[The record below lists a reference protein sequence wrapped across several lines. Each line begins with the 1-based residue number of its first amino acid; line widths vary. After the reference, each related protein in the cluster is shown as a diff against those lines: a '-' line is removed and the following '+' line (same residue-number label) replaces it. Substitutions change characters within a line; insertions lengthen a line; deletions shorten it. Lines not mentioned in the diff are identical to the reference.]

1 MSLDAVSP
9 AAPSQTGG
17 SPLRRMAKGSAWMVA
32 ARWSIRS
39 IGLVSTII
47 LARLL
52 SPADFGIVAMAMIV
66 VGFVQVFS
74 AAGQN
79 LAIIRH
85 PDPTAEHFD
94 TAWTISACAGVVV
107 ALVLVAIAPLGARY
121 FGDARLVPVI
131 RVLALAPLISGFTNV
146 GAVAGFRKDLNF
158 DKEFRF
164 LVLRKLSSFVIT
176 VPLAF
181 ILRDYWAMVFGIVGG
196 ELLTAG
202 ASYRMHPYRP
212 RLRLGKLSEM
222 WSYSMWMQLA
232 SIGGFLLHQIDQII
246 VGHLSG
252 TAGMGRYNVAGDIA
266 TAPTSELVLP
276 AGRAVFPVYA
286 TLLNDPAKLAR
297 SYLNVLSI
305 VALLAIS
312 TSVGVALVAHDM
324 VMLVLGA
331 KWMRAVA
338 LVPWLALAGG
348 MFIIIYTAID
358 VLSVTGN
365 ARPYALRCWSFVAM
379 LAPAAGLAGF
389 YWGSEGVA
397 AARAIVTVLFL
408 PLMFYSVMEA
418 IPVTAG
424 QIAACLWRPFV
435 SALAMAA
442 VVELAGG
449 EGIATLP
456 LRLFCT
462 ISIGA
467 MSFVATLLC
476 LWVVAGRPPGAEH
489 MLIEQAR
496 GVARRLY
503 GGKTQSP
510 PLTGGEA

>member
-1 MSLDAVSP
+1 MSIDSVSE
-9 AAPSQTGG
+9 AATPQSGG
-17 SPLRRMAKGSAWMVA
+17 SPLRRMARGSAWMVA

-52 SPADFGIVAMAMIV
+52 SPADFGVVAMAMIV
-66 VGFVQVFS
+66 VGFVQIFS

-79 LAIIRH
+79 LAVIRH
-85 PDPTAEHFD
+85 PDPTSEHFD
-94 TAWTISACAGVVV
+94 TAWTMSVCAGVAV
-107 ALVLVAIAPLGARY
+107 ALVLTAIAPLGARY

-131 RVLALAPLISGFTNV
+131 RFLALAPLINGFTNI
-146 GAVAGFRKDLNF
+146 GAVAGFRKNLHF

-164 LVLRKLSSFVIT
+164 LVLRKLSSFGIT

-181 ILRDYWAMVFGIVGG
+181 ILRDYWAMVFGIIGG

-222 WSYSMWMQLA
+222 WSYSVWMQLA
-232 SIGGFLLHQIDQII
+232 SIGGFLLDQIDQIV
-246 VGHLSG
+246 VGHLAG
-252 TAGMGRYNVAGDIA
+252 TAQMGSYNVAVDIA
-266 TAPTSELVLP
+266 TAPTSEIVLP

-286 TLLNDPAKLAR
+286 TMLNDPAKLAH

-331 KWMRAVA
+331 KWAGTVA

-348 MFIIIYTAID
+348 MFCIILGTID

-365 ARPYALRCWSFVAM
+365 ARPYALRCWTFVAM
-379 LAPAAGLAGF
+379 LAPAAMLAGV

-397 AARAIVTVLFL
+397 MARAIITILFL
-408 PLMFYSVMEA
+408 PPMFYSVMEV

-424 QIAACLWRPFV
+424 QIVACLWRPLL

-442 VVELAGG
+442 AVELAGG
-449 EGIATLP
+449 EGIAILP

-462 ISIGA
+462 IGIGVGA
-467 MSFVATLLC
+467 FAATLLC
-476 LWVVAGRPPGAEH
+476 LWILAGRPPGAEH
-489 MLIEQAR
+489 MLANQAR
-496 GVARRLY
+496 DAARRLRCIA
-503 GGKTQSP
+503 GGR
-510 PLTGGEA
+510 AARR